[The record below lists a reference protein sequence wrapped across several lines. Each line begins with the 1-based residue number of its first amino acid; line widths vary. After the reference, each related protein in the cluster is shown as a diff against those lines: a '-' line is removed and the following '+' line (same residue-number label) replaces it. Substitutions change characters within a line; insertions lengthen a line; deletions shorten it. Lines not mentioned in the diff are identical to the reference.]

1 MSTGKDDRA
10 NSVDS
15 NEEAQYQS
23 PHLDLH
29 SLKKSA
35 IFLFYRSK
43 RLNVID
49 LGAVQNIV
57 T

>member
-1 MSTGKDDRA
+1 MSVASSRST
-10 NSVDS
+10 
-15 NEEAQYQS
+15 QF
-23 PHLDLH
+23 
-29 SLKKSA
+29 KKSV

-49 LGAVQNIV
+49 LGAVVQNIV